1 MLTVQQ
7 ITDEYLKYRDYYC
20 DNTERVFNSN
30 GQTQKYHYL
39 VNSDWRL
46 IAISKHKISCKSM
59 EIMDKHY
66 RPTLSVVETV
76 GSIINWKD
84 QNISVVRAECW
95 KLKLNNNKT
104 LWEENLKFYSTDEL
118 YELMLANQK
127 VACLDAL
134 HDKIEYSRARTI
146 KSFLAQDFIY
156 HSKYIE
162 AKEILE
168 KNIEEDTLWEFPF
181 TTSYAKL
188 KNISLQESAKLIKLQ
203 YEFQAYEF
211 AESENLRLKYKK
223 LIIEETDI
231 KNLKTHVTSAI
242 IEHDGYSFL

>member
-1 MLTVQQ
+1 MSYVHFLLQ
-7 ITDEYLKYRDYYC
+7 
-20 DNTERVFNSN
+20 
-30 GQTQKYHYL
+30 
-39 VNSDWRL
+39 
-46 IAISKHKISCKSM
+46 
-59 EIMDKHY
+59 
-66 RPTLSVVETV
+66 
-76 GSIINWKD
+76 
-84 QNISVVRAECW
+84 
-95 KLKLNNNKT
+95 KLNNNKT